1 MPRAIEM
8 IETSLS
14 TRAPL
19 RRAARLGRVAAVIIA
34 AGLASACTALPEW
47 ADPGGWLSDDV
58 PPPTE
63 ISAAKNLDQA
73 QSGDFPKLSSVPE
86 QPRQASTAAER
97 ADAAAGLAADRSN
110 ARYSGQHLTAGGLET
125 PANAPAAPAVAQQI
139 GAVTTQAPQVSQ
151 APATAV
157 PAPRQIP
164 ASSIVSTP
172 PAAAPAQP
180 MPAPSASDTMAQVV
194 VTPPPQ
200 APQPPPRSELA
211 AVIYFA
217 DGSDDLNANDRA
229 VLRDIVALSRERNA
243 RVRVIGHASAR
254 TRTVDPIEH
263 RVVNLEISQR
273 RADAVANSLISM
285 GLPRERVRVEAQADA
300 QPIYHEFMPTG
311 EAGNRRAEIF
321 LEY

>member
-1 MPRAIEM
+1 M
-8 IETSLS
+8 
-14 TRAPL
+14 
-19 RRAARLGRVAAVIIA
+19 GAVILA

-47 ADPGGWLSDDV
+47 ADPGGWFSDDV
-58 PPPTE
+58 PPPSE
-63 ISAAKNLDQA
+63 ISSTKNQSQA

-110 ARYSGQHLTAGGLET
+110 ARYSGQKLTAGGLET
-125 PANAPAAPAVAQQI
+125 PANAPSAPAVAREI
-139 GAVTTQAPQVSQ
+139 GAAPAQVPQTSQ
-151 APATAV
+151 APSSVA
-157 PAPRQIP
+157 PAPRQVP
-164 ASSIVSTP
+164 ATSIISTP
-172 PAAAPAQP
+172 PAAAPSQAA
-180 MPAPSASDTMAQVV
+180 PATGASDTMDQVV

-200 APQPPPRSELA
+200 TPAPPLRSELA

-217 DGSDDLNANDRA
+217 DGSDALDANDRT
-229 VLRDIVALSRERNA
+229 VLRNVVALSRERNA

-263 RVVNLEISQR
+263 RVVNLEISQQ
-273 RADAVANSLISM
+273 RADVVAASLIGL

-300 QPIYHEFMPTG
+300 QPVYHEFMPTG